1 MSTTSTVGSGR
12 VRSHTLVVL
21 VEDKPG
27 VMNRIVSLFRQ
38 RGFNIDSIAVGHTD
52 TPGLSRITLV
62 AKGDDRKIEQLVKQ
76 LYKVLEVIKIT
87 DVTDDNLIQRELAL
101 IKVNATERTRSDIM
115 RLVSDVYRARIVDAA
130 PDALVIEVTG
140 PPEKI
145 ESLIAMIRPYGIKE
159 MARTGVVAMARGSRA
174 VAIGQPEVVA

>member
-1 MSTTSTVGSGR
+1 MVS

-38 RGFNIDSIAVGHTD
+38 RGFNIDSIAVGHSE

-62 AKGDDRKIEQLVKQ
+62 AQGDDRKIEQLVKQ
-76 LYKVLEVIKIT
+76 LYKILEVIKIT
-87 DVTDDNLIQRELAL
+87 DVTDENLIQRELAL
-101 IKVNATERTRSDIM
+101 IKVTATDRNRSDIM
-115 RLVSDVYRARIVDAA
+115 RLVTDVYQARIVDAT
-130 PDALVIEVTG
+130 PDSLIVEVTG

-145 ESLIAMIRPYGIKE
+145 DSLITMVRSYGIKE
-159 MARTGVVAMARGSRA
+159 IARSGVIAMARGAR
-174 VAIGQPEVVA
+174 VVATTPQPVVA

>member
-1 MSTTSTVGSGR
+1 MVS

-38 RGFNIDSIAVGHTD
+38 RGFNIDSIAVGHSE

-62 AKGDDRKIEQLVKQ
+62 AQGDDRKIEQLVKQ
-76 LYKVLEVIKIT
+76 LYKILEVIKIT
-87 DVTDDNLIQRELAL
+87 DVTDENLVQRELAL
-101 IKVNATERTRSDIM
+101 VKVTATDRNRSDIM
-115 RLVSDVYRARIVDAA
+115 RLVTDVYQARIVDAT
-130 PDALVIEVTG
+130 PDSLIIEVTG

-145 ESLIAMIRPYGIKE
+145 DSLITMVRSYGIKE
-159 MARTGVVAMARGSRA
+159 LARSGVIAMARGTRA
-174 VAIGQPEVVA
+174 VAVVPQPVVA

>member
-1 MSTTSTVGSGR
+1 MVS

-38 RGFNIDSIAVGHTD
+38 RCFNIDSIAVGHSE

-62 AKGDDRKIEQLVKQ
+62 AQGDDRKIEQLVKQ
-76 LYKVLEVIKIT
+76 LYKILEVIKIT
-87 DVTDDNLIQRELAL
+87 DVTDENLVQRELAL
-101 IKVNATERTRSDIM
+101 VKVTATDRNRSDIM
-115 RLVSDVYRARIVDAA
+115 RLVTDVYQARIVDAT
-130 PDALVIEVTG
+130 PDSLIIEVTG

-145 ESLIAMIRPYGIKE
+145 DSLITMVRSYGIKE
-159 MARTGVVAMARGSRA
+159 LARSGVIAMARGTRA
-174 VAIGQPEVVA
+174 VAVVPQPVVA